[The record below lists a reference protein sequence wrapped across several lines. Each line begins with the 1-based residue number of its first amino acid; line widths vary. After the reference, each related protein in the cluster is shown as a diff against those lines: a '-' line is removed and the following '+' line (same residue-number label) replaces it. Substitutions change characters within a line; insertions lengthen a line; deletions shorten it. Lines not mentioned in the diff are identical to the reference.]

1 MGWREKAHRA
11 KRLHRP
17 TLKDWTRDGLA
28 ATFSDYASP
37 LVEGEDAYCCF
48 RLGTANNNNDDVS
61 TENNSNGS
69 AQEIKWSV
77 GDYHENNG
85 AITGSDLN
93 TKMIPAVLEAKDTP
107 PECFHSEYEARCI
120 PVVIRD
126 VPYGIDC
133 GQQQQQQTS
142 LYHESGDQTAA
153 GQQASLHRHSE
164 HQTAVGRFQEEKK
177 ECDDGHVHVSQDM
190 QSLNHSSALNSQVN
204 RNPSLDNSSAPWPA
218 VTAWSFASLYNDE
231 QLRNRMFKVGEDDDG
246 YTVKMK
252 LRHFLRYLESNT
264 DDSPLYIFDATFD
277 EDRHAKR
284 LLKDYTVPT
293 YFNEDLFKLVGERR
307 RPPYRWFLVGPE
319 RSGTTVHID
328 PLGTSA
334 WNTLLFGMKRWLLFP
349 PHVPKSVVKG
359 RSLIM
364 KGEDDEAIHYF
375 TTILPRIKRKAALL
389 VREGTVDGSGY
400 EGFECW
406 EFTQF
411 PGETV
416 FIPHGWWHAVL
427 NITHTVGIT
436 QNYCSRR
443 NFDAV
448 WMQTR
453 SGRKKMACTWLRR
466 LNEQYP
472 DLAVRARELNRR
484 DGFVMWEDD
493 PVAKQ
498 KWMRKKVEKERK
510 KRESC

>member
-48 RLGTANNNNDDVS
+48 RIGTANNNNDDVS

-93 TKMIPAVLEAKDTP
+93 TKMIPVVLEAKDTP
-107 PECFHSEYEARCI
+107 PECFHGEYEARCI

-126 VPYGIDC
+126 VPYGINC

-142 LYHESGDQTAA
+142 LHHESGDQTAA

-164 HQTAVGRFQEEKK
+164 HQTAVGRFLEEKK
-177 ECDDGHVHVSQDM
+177 ECDDGHVHMSQDM

-246 YTVKMK
+246 YTGEYV
-252 LRHFLRYLESNT
+252 LIVRDLCILSSHHV
-264 DDSPLYIFDATFD
+264 SPHT
-277 EDRHAKR
+277 
-284 LLKDYTVPT
+284 
-293 YFNEDLFKLVGERR
+293 LFA
-307 RPPYRWFLVGPE
+307 
-319 RSGTTVHID
+319 SD
-328 PLGTSA
+328 
-334 WNTLLFGMKRWLLFP
+334 TL
-349 PHVPKSVVKG
+349 
-359 RSLIM
+359 
-364 KGEDDEAIHYF
+364 F
-375 TTILPRIKRKAALL
+375 TTSNLQYNLHVL
-389 VREGTVDGSGY
+389 Y
-400 EGFECW
+400 N
-406 EFTQF
+406 
-411 PGETV
+411 
-416 FIPHGWWHAVL
+416 IPTP
-427 NITHTVGIT
+427 NTHK
-436 QNYCSRR
+436 QQSR
-443 NFDAV
+443 
-448 WMQTR
+448 
-453 SGRKKMACTWLRR
+453 
-466 LNEQYP
+466 
-472 DLAVRARELNRR
+472 
-484 DGFVMWEDD
+484 
-493 PVAKQ
+493 
-498 KWMRKKVEKERK
+498 
-510 KRESC
+510 